1 MKKIKLFLLLI
12 ISINLNNNNEILAK
26 ADTIS
31 NNNLDKLR
39 SILNDKVIIDQI
51 KISEDNMIVANITTP

>member
-31 NNNLDKLR
+31 NNNLDKFSELIDK
-39 SILNDKVIIDQI
+39 SIKTLFSRWQYHKPFLLQ
-51 KISEDNMIVANITTP
+51 

>member
-12 ISINLNNNNEILAK
+12 ISVNLNNNNEILAK

-31 NNNLDKLR
+31 NNNLEKLKL
-39 SILNDKVIIDQI
+39 IEKDEIIIDQI
-51 KISEDNMIVANITTP
+51 IICLLYTSDAADE